1 VREFLLGVIGTLVFV
16 LVFQWIRLRF
26 WAKNKDEI
34 SSALKS
40 KINGDLKDAKAMSL
54 PDAISDFNKQLKR

>member
-1 VREFLLGVIGTLVFV
+1 MREFLLGVIGTLVFV

-26 WAKNKDEI
+26 WSKNKDEI

-40 KINGDLKDAKAMSL
+40 KIRGDANDAKAMSL
-54 PDAISDFNKQLKR
+54 PDAISDFNNQLKR